1 MLHENIRSKRD
12 AIKTRF
18 KIAIET
24 TIIQSQGN
32 RVATTTPPAPKTT
45 LFPSFFPLGDI
56 MVLIVRNCRAFCA
69 LFHPFLL
76 SKPSPPRPEPPFPT
90 KDSTLRPPIQP
101 SARRTFRNRLFSDM
115 TAELIP
121 TSDAVVL
128 SDSIRVPPGAAPAVL
143 YLGELHTE
151 YSKRTMRS
159 ALNLFARWGGAAD
172 FTQVNWAMLTPAAVS
187 SFLRRQ
193 LALGKSGVSVNLY
206 LAALKGVAKAAWQLE
221 LLDHDSLERIRSV
234 KQVRVSRLPAGRS
247 LSYAESAALL
257 SAAAGDD
264 PKKVRDRAILTLFLG
279 CGLRRAEVCGLQL
292 DKVDVL
298 GGTIRLIGKGN
309 KERKAFLTPDMQ
321 RTVAEWLD
329 VRTEVPGYL
338 FGNYTVGRRLR
349 VDRPLNPSSLS
360 RILKKYCDA
369 AGVDPVT
376 PHDLRRT
383 FATRLIDKNVDL
395 VTVKNLMGHANIAT
409 TSLYDRRG
417 EDTMRN
423 AARLVQI

>member
-1 MLHENIRSKRD
+1 MLHENIRSKKD
-12 AIKTRF
+12 AIKTHF
-18 KIAIET
+18 EIAIET

-32 RVATTTPPAPKTT
+32 RVATTTPPVPKTT
-45 LFPSFFPLGDI
+45 IFPSFFPLGDI
-56 MVLIVRNCRAFCA
+56 MVLIVRNYRAFCA
-69 LFHPFLL
+69 LFHPFPV
-76 SKPSPPRPEPPFPT
+76 SKPSPPAPNRRFPT
-90 KDSTLRPPIQP
+90 KDSTLRPPIP
-101 SARRTFRNRLFSDM
+101 VAARHTLRNRFFSDM

-121 TSDAVVL
+121 SSDAVVL
-128 SDSIRVPPGAAPAVL
+128 SDSIRVQPGAAPAIL

-321 RTVAEWLD
+321 RTLAEWLD

-383 FATRLIDKNVDL
+383 FATRLIDRNVDL

-417 EDTMRN
+417 EDTMRR
-423 AARLVQI
+423 AAGMVEL

>member
-1 MLHENIRSKRD
+1 
-12 AIKTRF
+12 
-18 KIAIET
+18 
-24 TIIQSQGN
+24 
-32 RVATTTPPAPKTT
+32 
-45 LFPSFFPLGDI
+45 
-56 MVLIVRNCRAFCA
+56 
-69 LFHPFLL
+69 
-76 SKPSPPRPEPPFPT
+76 
-90 KDSTLRPPIQP
+90 
-101 SARRTFRNRLFSDM
+101 M
-115 TAELIP
+115 TAELSP
-121 TSDAVVL
+121 SSDAFVL
-128 SDSIRVPPGAAPAVL
+128 SDSIRVPPGAAPAIL

-292 DKVDVL
+292 DKVDVF

-309 KERKAFLTPDMQ
+309 KERIVPLGAKAKDEIRCYLKKDRDRMKKARGFEDILFLNKM
-321 RTVAEWLD
+321 
-329 VRTEVPGYL
+329 GK
-338 FGNYTVGRRLR
+338 
-349 VDRPLNPSSLS
+349 SLS
-360 RILKKYCDA
+360 RVMIFNIIKETALRAGLNKVVSPHTFRHSFASHLVNGGADIRTVQDMLGHESILTTEIYTHLDNSYLRDTITNFHPRAKKS
-369 AGVDPVT
+369 
-376 PHDLRRT
+376 R
-383 FATRLIDKNVDL
+383 K
-395 VTVKNLMGHANIAT
+395 
-409 TSLYDRRG
+409 
-417 EDTMRN
+417 
-423 AARLVQI
+423 

>member
-1 MLHENIRSKRD
+1 
-12 AIKTRF
+12 
-18 KIAIET
+18 
-24 TIIQSQGN
+24 
-32 RVATTTPPAPKTT
+32 
-45 LFPSFFPLGDI
+45 
-56 MVLIVRNCRAFCA
+56 
-69 LFHPFLL
+69 
-76 SKPSPPRPEPPFPT
+76 
-90 KDSTLRPPIQP
+90 
-101 SARRTFRNRLFSDM
+101 M

-121 TSDAVVL
+121 SSDAVVL
-128 SDSIRVPPGAAPAVL
+128 SDSIRVQPGAAPAVL

-309 KERKAFLTPDMQ
+309 KERKAFLTPDVQ

-338 FGNYTVGRRLR
+338 FGNFTVGRRLR

-383 FATRLIDKNVDL
+383 FATRLIDRNVDL

-417 EDTMRN
+417 EDTMRR
-423 AARLVQI
+423 AAGMVEL

>member
-1 MLHENIRSKRD
+1 
-12 AIKTRF
+12 
-18 KIAIET
+18 
-24 TIIQSQGN
+24 
-32 RVATTTPPAPKTT
+32 
-45 LFPSFFPLGDI
+45 
-56 MVLIVRNCRAFCA
+56 
-69 LFHPFLL
+69 
-76 SKPSPPRPEPPFPT
+76 
-90 KDSTLRPPIQP
+90 
-101 SARRTFRNRLFSDM
+101 M

-121 TSDAVVL
+121 SSDAVVL
-128 SDSIRVPPGAAPAVL
+128 SDSIRVPPGAAPAIL

-193 LALGKSGVSVNLY
+193 LALG
-206 LAALKGVAKAAWQLE
+206 
-221 LLDHDSLERIRSV
+221 DSLERIRSV

-279 CGLRRAEVCGLQL
+279 CGLRRAEVCGLQV
-292 DKVDVL
+292 DKLDVL

-309 KERKAFLTPDMQ
+309 KERKAFLTPDVQ

-417 EDTMRN
+417 EDTMRR
-423 AARLVQI
+423 AAGMVAL